1 MYKHYIILILFL
13 VIHAIT
19 IALNVSA
26 QFDHFSIMRLIH
38 LTLNT
43 GLAIVIACG
52 IADLE
57 ILNEELDELSKR
69 L

>member
-43 GLAIVIACG
+43 SLAIVIACG